1 MIPEWGVSMK
11 IQSAARLFF
20 IDGFRS
26 LARSAQTHLPSIK
39 NPGKSRGLIF
49 IAEEEGVCNPIYFT
63 VSQLFTSSV
72 NSSPP
77 IFHPIKT
84 SIQFVRLHED
94 TKFEHAILNFAL

>member
-1 MIPEWGVSMK
+1 MISEWGVSMK

-49 IAEEEGVCNPIYFT
+49 IAEEEGFEPPDR
-63 VSQLFTSSV
+63 V
-72 NSSPP
+72 NGLRFSRPV
-77 IFHPIKT
+77 
-84 SIQFVRLHED
+84 Q
-94 TKFEHAILNFAL
+94 